1 MARAARVRYRAAA
14 PALLPPPTP
23 TALWAV
29 RARSIYRK
37 SRADEGRLGVWLVM
51 ATSAEEA
58 EETWRG
64 SDGVDLWV
72 YQNAVPHERGNCV
85 RIF

>member
-1 MARAARVRYRAAA
+1 MARAARTRYRAAA

-29 RARSIYRK
+29 RARSIYRT
-37 SRADEGRLGVWLVM
+37 SRADVGKLGVWLVM
-51 ATSAEEA
+51 ATSEAEA
-58 EETWRG
+58 EEIWRG

-72 YQNAVPHERGNCV
+72 YESAAPHQRVNCV